1 MADSQ
6 EFIAF
11 IKEQMAGFAPV
22 TIRRMFGG
30 AGAFHEGLMFA
41 LIVND
46 ALYLKA
52 DDETKSAFEAEGLQ
66 PFTYDTKN
74 GKRTV
79 MSYWRAPE
87 RCHDDH
93 DEMRDWARRAYGVAL
108 RAVKA
113 KPAKKKKK
121 S

>member
-1 MADSQ
+1 MGVSP
-6 EFIAF
+6 EFLAF
-11 IKEQMAGFAPV
+11 MTEQMAGFGPV
-22 TIRRMFGG
+22 TIRKMFGG
-30 AGAFHEGLMFA
+30 AGVYHDGLMFG
-41 LIVND
+41 LIADEV
-46 ALYLKA
+46 LFLKA
-52 DDETKSAFEAEGLQ
+52 DSETTSVFEAEGLG
-66 PFTYDTKN
+66 PFVYDAKGGKN
-74 GKRTV
+74 IV

-87 RCHDDH
+87 RCLDDP

>member
-1 MADSQ
+1 
-6 EFIAF
+6 
-11 IKEQMAGFAPV
+11 
-22 TIRRMFGG
+22 
-30 AGAFHEGLMFA
+30 MFA

-52 DDETKSAFEAEGLQ
+52 DDQTKTAFEDEGLQ

-87 RCHDDH
+87 RCLDDP

-108 RAVKA
+108 KA
-113 KPAKKKKK
+113 AKEKR
-121 S
+121 

>member
-1 MADSQ
+1 VADSP

-22 TIRRMFGG
+22 TMRRMFGG
-30 AGAFHEGLMFA
+30 AGAFHDGLMFA

-46 ALYLKA
+46 CLYLKA
-52 DDETKSAFEAEGLQ
+52 DEATKSVFEAEGLQ
-66 PFTYDTKN
+66 PFTYGTKN

-87 RCHDDH
+87 RCLDDP
-93 DEMRDWARRAYGVAL
+93 DEMRDWARRAHAVAL
-108 RAVKA
+108 KA
-113 KPAKKKKK
+113 AAAKR
-121 S
+121 